1 MEKHELTVEELQG
14 TIENQ
19 YEDERLQR
27 NDWEC
32 RYNLNILEELLPQ
45 SHERIRNTLYLYLQD
60 GLHAVE
66 FTTEETPC
74 MQSDIDLFEIE
85 AIVPV
90 TKEDVGKAIQEREI
104 ELIRLQF
111 LLTL

>member
-1 MEKHELTVEELQG
+1 MEKHELTAEELQEK
-14 TIENQ
+14 IEKDF
-19 YEDERLQR
+19 EDESIQR

-45 SHERIRNTLYLYLQD
+45 SHETVRNTIYLYLQD
-60 GLHAVE
+60 GLYAVE
-66 FTTEETPC
+66 FQTEETPC

-85 AIVPV
+85 GIVPV
-90 TKEDVGKAIQEREI
+90 TKDDLGKAIQEREL

-111 LLTL
+111 LMTL